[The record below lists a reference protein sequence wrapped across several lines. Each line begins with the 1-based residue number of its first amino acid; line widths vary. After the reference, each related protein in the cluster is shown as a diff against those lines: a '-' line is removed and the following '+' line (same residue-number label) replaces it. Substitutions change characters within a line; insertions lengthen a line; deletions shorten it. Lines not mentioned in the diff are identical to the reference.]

1 MSKAIESN
9 INEEIN
15 AAGDGSGVA
24 LPPAFVIVQP
34 RVHRRMKK
42 NNGDKVDG
50 RTSGAK
56 ALFTRI
62 QKRKMKGLSFSNHD
76 RDYENFKYVYPVL
89 SRRSDG
95 ISVGINLNVNNT
107 CNWRCIYCQVP
118 NLKRGKPNKVNLFL
132 LEIELDSLITDIISK
147 KFNKSISSDK
157 RPKNFLG
164 NFDLDDDVSKIV
176 DNDIEDEF
184 IRDLVKKIE
193 NKNDNEEL
201 GDFNMTEML
210 NDYLSAKYKGNR
222 VKK

>member
-62 QKRKMKGLSFSNHD
+62 QIGQNDPTVHGVKVGTKQIVKSSDFITQITQ
-76 RDYENFKYVYPVL
+76 PV
-89 SRRSDG
+89 SRIG
-95 ISVGINLNVNNT
+95 
-107 CNWRCIYCQVP
+107 
-118 NLKRGKPNKVNLFL
+118 NLFL
-132 LEIELDSLITDIISK
+132 LYRAI
-147 KFNKSISSDK
+147 
-157 RPKNFLG
+157 
-164 NFDLDDDVSKIV
+164 DV
-176 DNDIEDEF
+176 D
-184 IRDLVKKIE
+184 
-193 NKNDNEEL
+193 
-201 GDFNMTEML
+201 
-210 NDYLSAKYKGNR
+210 
-222 VKK
+222 